1 MLNTQKFEGYC
12 KLIHVIMKYT
22 AFNLLCNIFEK
33 LPVAQSIFLTN
44 IDLSQVKDRWSPE
57 KRMPR
62 SCIGKPCSLQVA

>member
-1 MLNTQKFEGYC
+1 MLNTQNLKGYC

-22 AFNLLCNIFEK
+22 AVHLLYNIFEK
-33 LPVAQSIFLTN
+33 LPVAQNIFFTN